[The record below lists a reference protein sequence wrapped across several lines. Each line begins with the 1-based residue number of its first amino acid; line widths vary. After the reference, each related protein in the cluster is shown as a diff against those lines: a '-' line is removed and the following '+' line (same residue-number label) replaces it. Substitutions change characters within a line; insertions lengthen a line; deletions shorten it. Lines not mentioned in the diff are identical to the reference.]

1 MSHPR
6 WIDALRGTALGMVFL
21 GCAASPPPRPF
32 DGAQALRYA
41 ERQVEFGP
49 RVPGTPAHRAT
60 GRWLDSVLTGRAD
73 TVVVQQWNH
82 VSAAGD
88 TLPLENFLG
97 RFNPAAED
105 RLLFLAHWDSR
116 PISDGPNSSDR
127 SQPVPG
133 ANDGASGVAVLL
145 AVADA
150 LGEQPPSIGVDILL
164 VDGEDYGIF
173 ADKVDVLIGSKYY
186 AVNQPPGPKPRYAVL
201 LDMIGDRD
209 LAIYQEGF
217 SLIAATDVVD
227 YVWETARALG
237 HGEIFIS
244 RAGGS
249 IEDDHIPLQQ
259 AGIRAIDVIDLDYPY
274 WHTAE
279 DTIDKISAASLQVV
293 GEVVLELIRKG
304 ER

>member
-1 MSHPR
+1 MSPTG
-6 WIDALRGTALGMVFL
+6 WIEAVRGTALGMVFL

-41 ERQVEFGP
+41 ELQLEFGP
-49 RVPGTPAHRAT
+49 RVPGTPEHQAA
-60 GRWLDSVLTGRAD
+60 GRWLDSVLAERAD
-73 TVVVQQWNH
+73 TLMVQRWDH
-82 VSAAGD
+82 VTAAGD
-88 TLPLENFLG
+88 TLALENLLG

-105 RLLFLAHWDSR
+105 RLLFLAHWDTR
-116 PISDGPNSSDR
+116 PMSDGPNSSDR

-145 AVADA
+145 GVADA
-150 LGEQPPSIGVDILL
+150 LRDRPPEIGVDILL
-164 VDGEDYGIF
+164 VDGEDYGVF

-186 AVNQPPGPKPRYAVL
+186 AAHQPQGPKPRYAVL

-209 LAIYQEGF
+209 LVIYQEGF

-227 YVWETARALG
+227 HVWETARDLG
-237 HGEIFIS
+237 HGDVFIS

-249 IEDDHIPLQQ
+249 IQDDHVPLQQ

-274 WHTAE
+274 WHTGE